1 MIITRFNRINTVMIP
16 GMYLSVVHLAGGD
29 GPGESI
35 IEIANTLRSD
45 RDSLDAFAIVSDDHA
60 PESIPGIHR
69 LISDIKPRTL
79 ECILVTDGGSPDH
92 LDDLVGSGYV
102 DSVLFTVRGPSG
114 EDLRRCTDLMRR
126 YNYGFSISVDLVPD
140 VFTPESL
147 RDLAE
152 AAHGCR
158 DMVLRR
164 MDSGAGIRSFK
175 KDELRSLAD
184 AVKGTA
190 RNLRLV

>member
-1 MIITRFNRINTVMIP
+1 MIITRFNRINTVIIP
-16 GMYLSVVHLAGGD
+16 GMYLSVVHLADGD
-29 GPGESI
+29 GPGESS
-35 IEIANTLRSD
+35 IEVANTLRSD

-79 ECILVTDGGSPDH
+79 ECILVTDGVSPGP

-102 DSVLFTVRGPSG
+102 DSVMFTVRGPMAEG
-114 EDLRRCTDLMRR
+114 LHGCMDLMRR
-126 YNYGFSISVDLVPD
+126 YNYDFSISVDLVPD
-140 VFTPESL
+140 IFTPESL
-147 RDLAE
+147 RALAE

-175 KDELRSLAD
+175 KDELRSLTD
-184 AVKGTA
+184 AVRGTA